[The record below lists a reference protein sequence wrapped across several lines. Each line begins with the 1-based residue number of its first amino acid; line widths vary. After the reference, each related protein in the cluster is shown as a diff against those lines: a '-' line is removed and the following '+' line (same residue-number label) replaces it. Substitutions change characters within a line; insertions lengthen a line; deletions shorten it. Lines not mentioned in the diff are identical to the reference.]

1 MFAVQLH
8 VNVIVVVKREEED
21 KEKQVDQ
28 PRQIDNH
35 PTQSDHQQWM
45 TDDQVDDLSR
55 TLYIMSHCTTT

>member
-8 VNVIVVVKREEED
+8 VNVIVVVEREGED

-35 PTQSDHQQWM
+35 PTQSDHQQ
-45 TDDQVDDLSR
+45 
-55 TLYIMSHCTTT
+55 

>member
-8 VNVIVVVKREEED
+8 VNVIVVVKREED

-45 TDDQVDDLSR
+45 TDDQGVDLSR